1 MAGVTERV
9 ARLEERF
16 DGVTDA
22 IADLKVSV
30 SKLDNRV
37 AELRSEMRS
46 EFTAVRGESASI
58 RADMTNQFRWIMG
71 GIGSAAMVILG
82 AVLAAI
88 LAGG

>member
-46 EFTAVRGESASI
+46 EFTAVRGESACI